1 MKITTSIRFFWAV
14 LLLFSQTAIVAQ
26 TDVAWPRNLA
36 DENKASVLYP
46 YATRPAIPAA
56 TDLQDGVLHC
66 ASKGE
71 FPWHDWIARVKMDG
85 VDQSS
90 GKSPYSDF
98 TGQTIN
104 VNAGTPVGLT
114 LETGFSYFTFDEYWK
129 VWIDYNQN
137 GIFEEATETFV
148 SLVAPRPA
156 DGTPLQSVNT
166 TAFIQGGFMQD
177 FTTRMRVAM
186 KRGSSPTPCETFAFG
201 EVEDYSIHIA
211 PGGGQS
217 RPDLSL
223 INFLTASSGAQGAV
237 VPFTFD
243 LKNSGTANATG
254 NYTIGAY
261 LSTDGQLGANDVLV
275 GTIQTGNTPIGTI
288 QNVQGALAV
297 PGNFAPGNYF
307 LFLKAD
313 VDNTIAELDELN
325 NLSSRPFTV
334 TSGTGGGADLELT
347 LQADQTTV
355 AIYSNVTFTLLA
367 KNAGTQTIQSAKI
380 AIGVCELA
388 TAHGFNQASRLV
400 YAGTPPPPSFGT
412 YEQVSQSW
420 EFTNL
425 APGQTAQ
432 LSIPLFTLTAAERK
446 IIAFCYMQSPGDPDS
461 QPGGG
466 PANCTPTQ
474 DDEAVWTINAGQNL
488 LPPGELRGD
497 LTTFQKLS
505 NLLVYPN
512 PASELV
518 FVNLEGWQG
527 KTAIISLYNQLG
539 VQVLERRFDLIS
551 ASPEMLDLSGINGG
565 TYFLKMETPG
575 ERAVFEKLYILSKK

>member
-1 MKITTSIRFFWAV
+1 MKITTQFLVLWAFLT
-14 LLLFSQTAIVAQ
+14 LLSRTIIIAQ
-26 TDVAWPRNLA
+26 TNVALPRDLA
-36 DENKASVLYP
+36 EENKASVLYP
-46 YATRPAIPAA
+46 FEMRSAILEATPQHAGI
-56 TDLQDGVLHC
+56 VHC
-66 ASKGE
+66 TSKGE
-71 FPWHDWIARVKMDG
+71 FPWHDWIARVKMGG

-90 GKSPYSDF
+90 GKSQYSDF
-98 TGQTIN
+98 TNQTLH

-129 VWIDYNQN
+129 IWIDYNQN
-137 GIFEEATETFV
+137 GVFEEGTETYL
-148 SLVAPRPA
+148 SLVMPKPP
-156 DGTPLQSVNT
+156 DGTSFYSVT
-166 TAFIQGGFMQD
+166 TSAFIFGGFTQD

-186 KRGSSPTPCETFAFG
+186 KRGAYPTPCEIFAYG

-223 INFLTASSGAQGAV
+223 VNFLAASSGAQGAV
-237 VPFTFD
+237 VPFRFD

-261 LSTDGQLGANDVLV
+261 LSTDGQLGANDLLV

-288 QNVQGALAV
+288 PNVQGAIAV
-297 PGNFAPGNYF
+297 PANLAPGNYF
-307 LFLKAD
+307 FILKAD

-334 TSGTGGGADLELT
+334 TPGTGGGADLELT
-347 LQADQTTV
+347 LQADQTTA

-367 KNAGTQTIQSAKI
+367 RNTGNQTIQSAKI
-380 AIGVCELA
+380 AVGVCELG
-388 TAHGFNQASRLV
+388 TTYGFTQASKLV

-432 LSIPLFTLTAAERK
+432 LSISLFTLTAAERK
-446 IIAFCYMQSPGDPDS
+446 IIAFSYVQSPSDPDS
-461 QPGGG
+461 QPGSG

-474 DDEAVWTINAGQNL
+474 DDEVVWTINAGQSLL
-488 LPPGELRGD
+488 LPSEVRGD
-497 LTTFQKLS
+497 LTTFKKLT

-518 FVNLEGWQG
+518 FINLERWQG
-527 KTAIISLYNQLG
+527 RPATISIYNQLG
-539 VQVLERRFDLIS
+539 LQVLEKRFDLIS
-551 ASPEMLDLSGINGG
+551 ASPERLDLSGISGG

-575 ERAVFEKLYILSKK
+575 ERAVFEKLVVARRY

>member
-1 MKITTSIRFFWAV
+1 MKITTSFLFLWAV
-14 LLLFSQTAIVAQ
+14 LPLFPQTAIVAQ
-26 TDVAWPRNLA
+26 TDIAWPHNLA
-36 DENKASVLYP
+36 EENKASDLP
-46 YATRPAIPAA
+46 PSATRPAILAA
-56 TDLQDGVLHC
+56 TNQQDGIVPC

-71 FPWHDWIARVKMDG
+71 FPWHDWIARVKMGG

-114 LETGFSYFTFDEYWK
+114 LDIGFSYFTFDEYWK
-129 VWIDYNQN
+129 IWIDYNQN
-137 GIFEEATETFV
+137 GVFEEDVETYL
-148 SLVAPRPA
+148 SLIVPKPP
-156 DGTPLQSVNT
+156 DGTSFYSVT
-166 TAFIQGGFMQD
+166 TSVFILGGFTQD

-186 KRGSSPTPCETFAFG
+186 KRGSSPTPCETFAYG

-223 INFLTASSGAQGAV
+223 VNFLASSSGTQGTV

-254 NYTIGAY
+254 NYSIGAY
-261 LSTDGQLGANDVLV
+261 LSTDGQLGANDLLV

-288 QNVQGALAV
+288 PNVQGAIAV
-297 PGNFAPGNYF
+297 PANLAPGNYF
-307 LFLKAD
+307 FFLKAD

-325 NLSSRPFTV
+325 NLSARPFTV
-334 TSGTGGGADLELT
+334 TPGTGGGADLELT
-347 LQADQTTV
+347 LQANQTTA
-355 AIYSNVTFTLLA
+355 AIYSNVTFTLRA
-367 KNAGTQTIQSAKI
+367 KNTGNQTIQSAKI
-380 AIGVCELA
+380 AVGVCELG
-388 TAHGFNQASRLV
+388 TAYGFTQASGLV

-425 APGQTAQ
+425 APGQIAQ

-446 IIAFCYMQSPGDPDS
+446 IIAFSYVQSPSDPDS
-461 QPGGG
+461 QPGSG

-474 DDEAVWTINAGQNL
+474 DDEAVWTINAGQHLL
-488 LPPGELRGD
+488 LPSEGRED
-497 LTTFQKLS
+497 LNTFQKS
-505 NLLVYPN
+505 TNLLLYPN
-512 PASELV
+512 PASESV
-518 FVNLEGWQG
+518 FVSLKAWQG
-527 KTAIISLYNQLG
+527 QPAIVSLYNPWG
-539 VQVLERRFDLIS
+539 VQVLESRFDPIS
-551 ASPEMLDLSGINGG
+551 ASPERLDLSGISGG
-565 TYFLKMETPG
+565 TYFLKMQTPG
-575 ERAVFEKLYILSKK
+575 ERAVFEKLVVARRY